1 MLQLLQIRIYNCN
14 FVNLCR
20 FVKFKFT
27 FYICYMSIQDRLK
40 MIMKMNNLN
49 ASSFAD
55 KVGVQRSSVSHILSG
70 RNKPSLDFIQK
81 TLSTFP
87 RVSGDWLVSGKQP
100 SREAQGVT
108 NSVNTSQAA
117 NSAENNPKQPV
128 LENITQK
135 NTASLKTVE
144 KIVYFYTDGTF
155 KEFKPSSEE

>member
-1 MLQLLQIRIYNCN
+1 
-14 FVNLCR
+14 
-20 FVKFKFT
+20 
-27 FYICYMSIQDRLK
+27 MSIQDRLK

-81 TLSTFP
+81 TLNTFP

-100 SREAQGVT
+100 SKEPAAQ
-108 NSVNTSQAA
+108 VNNASGPKVEPKNEQVSAINPAQAPQSLA
-117 NSAENNPKQPV
+117 
-128 LENITQK
+128 QK
-135 NTASLKTVE
+135 NTASQKTVE

-155 KEFKPSSEE
+155 KEYTSSSEE

>member
-1 MLQLLQIRIYNCN
+1 
-14 FVNLCR
+14 
-20 FVKFKFT
+20 
-27 FYICYMSIQDRLK
+27 MSIQDRLK

-100 SREAQGVT
+100 TIEVSGITTPPVQMEEKKSATVTTGVEAD
-108 NSVNTSQAA
+108 VNT
-117 NSAENNPKQPV
+117 
-128 LENITQK
+128 TQK
-135 NTASLKTVE
+135 NTASNKTVE

-155 KEFKPSSEE
+155 KEFTPSNEE